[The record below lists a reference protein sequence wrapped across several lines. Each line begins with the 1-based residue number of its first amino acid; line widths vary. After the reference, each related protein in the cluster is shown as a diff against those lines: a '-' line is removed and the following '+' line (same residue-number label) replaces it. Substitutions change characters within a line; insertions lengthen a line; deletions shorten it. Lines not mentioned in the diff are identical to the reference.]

1 MSPNFIKIQ
10 KDMFVSILALVLGFV
25 GLIFAAD
32 KFSDS
37 GAKLGKVFNVSPIV
51 IGLLVFG
58 FGTSAPEILV
68 SGFAA
73 SSGNNGIGVGN
84 ALGSNIF
91 NITLVLAISAIIA
104 SVPFEKS
111 ILKKEYLFLLILTLL
126 LGFILYDNFLSYWDG
141 VILLIIFALFL
152 YVTFTTAKEELLE
165 EAQTEQITEATSRIW
180 ITLIISLALL
190 LGSSKLV
197 VFGAVELATTFG
209 VSQLI
214 IGLTIVS
221 LGTSLPELALAIAST
236 IKKQHQML
244 IGNILGSNIFNS
256 TAVLATVALINPSSI
271 DTTIFNRD
279 YFFVLVATLLIF
291 ALSYKSSGKH
301 TLSRMGGI
309 TLLGVLCYY
318 LYMLV

>member
-1 MSPNFIKIQ
+1 MIL
-10 KDMFVSILALVLGFV
+10 SILALVLGFV

-32 KFSDS
+32 KFSDN
-37 GAKLGKVFNVSPIV
+37 GAKLGQIFQVSPII

-91 NITLVLAISAIIA
+91 NITLVLAIAAII
-104 SVPFEKS
+104 SKVPFEKS
-111 ILKKEYLFLLILTLL
+111 ILQKEYLFLFILTLV
-126 LGFILYDNFLSYWDG
+126 LGFIFYDNYLSRIDG
-141 VILLIIFALFL
+141 GILLAIFILFL
-152 YVTFTTAKEELLE
+152 YITFKTAKNELLE
-165 EAQTEQITEATSRIW
+165 EAQTDEITTSKLKVW
-180 ITLIISLALL
+180 LGLIISLVVLL
-190 LGSSKLV
+190 LSSKAV
-197 VFGAVELATTFG
+197 VYGATNIAQSLG

-256 TAVLATVALINPSSI
+256 TAVLAVVAFINPNAVNENI
-271 DTTIFNRD
+271 MQRD

-291 ALSYKSSGKH
+291 ALAYKKSTQHSINNI
-301 TLSRMGGI
+301 GGFV
-309 TLLGVLCYY
+309 LLGVLAYY
-318 LYMLV
+318 LYILI